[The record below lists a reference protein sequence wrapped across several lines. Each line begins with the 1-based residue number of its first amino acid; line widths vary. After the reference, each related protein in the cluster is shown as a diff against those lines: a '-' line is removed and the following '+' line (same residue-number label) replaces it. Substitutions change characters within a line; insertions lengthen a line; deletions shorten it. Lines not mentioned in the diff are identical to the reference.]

1 MKEKNKMTDMEKI
14 MDFLER
20 VEEQMETARMLE
32 IKTPRDATKLDAMVR
47 KKLKEGYVVE
57 VYLRKKKR
65 SGDESSNP
73 FQ

>member
-1 MKEKNKMTDMEKI
+1 MKKKNKMTDMEKI

-65 SGDESSNP
+65 SWDESSNP